1 MLVRKNG
8 SGWYPASQATS
19 VTCRMLTNWKQI
31 LLANKLA
38 LRHAGGRFCMDS
50 MLCGQ
55 QAGHLKVQM
64 MPKAFQRQGHRGM
77 FLANKA
83 TFTSCKRRARTA
95 RVTRQQ
101 GGHVSAR
108 SSMLWPNI
116 QSETSGRTE
125 DSAVTSGEAFALCE
139 CSKFVRETSDG

>member
-1 MLVRKNG
+1 MQNVD
-8 SGWYPASQATS
+8 
-19 VTCRMLTNWKQI
+19 
-31 LLANKLA
+31 KLET
-38 LRHAGGRFCMDS
+38 DS
-50 MLCGQ
+50 FGQ
-55 QAGHLKVQM
+55 QAGLASRRWKILHGRHALWPTSWPFKGTNDAKGF
-64 MPKAFQRQGHRGM
+64 PARRYQGHRGM

-125 DSAVTSGEAFALCE
+125 DSAVTSREAFALCE